1 MRLAIDVDGV
11 LRDTFTKIDQI
22 YQKFFIDELELIDDD
37 FQYEIKKPFDT
48 PNYDNHFMFKNDEEY
63 ITFLYEEFAMEVF
76 GHSPS
81 TELSTF
87 HVLSD
92 FYQKYKDKIQF
103 VLISK
108 QVGKTKPATL
118 FFISKFGCEI
128 DKVVFYN
135 KLTED
140 TIWDE
145 FDVLV
150 TANPELL
157 SQNHNKTLIKYET
170 SYNSNI
176 SSDNSIESLRE
187 LDEKIENLI
196 KN

>member
-11 LRDTFTKIDQI
+11 LRDTFTKIEQI
-22 YQKFFIDELELIDDD
+22 YQKFFIDELELVDDD
-37 FQYEIKKPFDT
+37 FKYEIKKPFDT
-48 PNYDNHFMFKNDEEY
+48 PNYENHFMFKTDDEY
-63 ITFLYEEFAMEVF
+63 ISFLYQEFAMEVF

-81 TELSTF
+81 SEMSTF

-92 FYQKYKDKIQF
+92 IYQKYKDKVQF
-103 VLISK
+103 ILISK

-135 KLTED
+135 KLNES
-140 TIWDE
+140 TIYDE
-145 FDVLV
+145 FDVLL
-150 TANPELL
+150 TANPELFQ
-157 SQNHNKTLIKYET
+157 QNHNKTLIKYET

-176 SSDNSIESLRE
+176 KSDLSINSLKD
-187 LDEKIENLI
+187 LDEEII
-196 KN
+196 KLL